1 MRETQTFWNL
11 LKKVILVL
19 TFFYGIHKNLI
30 DQEKIIGKGAENNKL
45 TGPTLRHSALLAI
58 LGSRIIAT

>member
-30 DQEKIIGKGAENNKL
+30 DQEKIIGKGDENNKVI
-45 TGPTLRHSALLAI
+45 GPRLRYTALNAI
-58 LGSRIIAT
+58 LGSRNIPT